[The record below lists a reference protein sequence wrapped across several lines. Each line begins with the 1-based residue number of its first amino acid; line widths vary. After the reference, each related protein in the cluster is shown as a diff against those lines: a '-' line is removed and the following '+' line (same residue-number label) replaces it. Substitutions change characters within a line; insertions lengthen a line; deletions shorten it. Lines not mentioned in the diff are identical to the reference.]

1 MRRHYHST
9 SSSGSDEDIEGTPCS
24 VSSLS
29 KVDDFDQD
37 LHQFLCFGLGPRN
50 EGDWR
55 EVVHNRGKKARVYTQ
70 KEIDVFSENFRQYF
84 HGLTGHRL
92 NKFQLTL
99 STHKYVSMLEFARV
113 RDRVLATMFERRP
126 KIWELG
132 AGSGADGIA
141 FLMDLDPQELV
152 LCQRSVPD
160 GTHHGEE
167 YDHSLQE
174 YNIMCENIKDFV
186 QTVKLDARIDIEGG
200 VVEPSR
206 KTRRILIKCKHK
218 LAENFIL
225 SHADK
230 PGTEVDII
238 YLDPS
243 WDDDHDSG
251 GNTMHGR
258 EMTPSELFARLE
270 KIIWAPIRN
279 MGIKVGCY
287 VIKTRWNWLKVQQ
300 YMDTI
305 DSEFQAMYSI
315 RTHPFRPN
323 PTQPRPEG
331 YGGVQGVYHYM
342 ILTHKEY
349 KTIDVN
355 NSQMYWDIVRDKVPV
370 WIKKSTC
377 VGVTRPEY
385 SNHIPFPE
393 VTETKPSNEKDYF
406 MIQPVGRRKKDAERT
421 KGAKTPQEQTSYHS
435 QKFEPATRDGGRME
449 ESGSSEEE
457 DEPNPYA
464 TPNPY
469 DMLPTDS
476 RLLKKPAA
484 VQSCKR

>member
-1 MRRHYHST
+1 MRRHYHSS
-9 SSSGSDEDIEGTPCS
+9 SSSGSDEDS
-24 VSSLS
+24 VSTAVMPYRAAS
-29 KVDDFDQD
+29 VGCDDEFDQE

-50 EGDWR
+50 QDDWR
-55 EVVHNRGKKARVYTQ
+55 EVVHAKGKKARVYTQ
-70 KEIDVFSENFRQYF
+70 AEIDVFSENYRQYF
-84 HGLTGHRL
+84 HALTGHRL
-92 NKFQLTL
+92 DKFQLTI
-99 STHKYVSMLEFARV
+99 STHKYVSMLEFARA
-113 RDRVLATMFERRP
+113 RDRVLATMLERRP
-126 KIWELG
+126 KVWELG
-132 AGSGADGIA
+132 AGSGADALA
-141 FLMDLDPQELV
+141 FLMDLDPEEIV
-152 LCQRSVPD
+152 LCQRSVRD
-160 GTHHGEE
+160 GVHHGDE
-167 YDHSLQE
+167 YDHSKRE
-174 YNIMCENIKDFV
+174 YDIMCENIKDFV

-200 VVEPSR
+200 AVDSR
-206 KTRRILIKCKHK
+206 RRRVLIKCKHK
-218 LAENFIL
+218 LAEDFIL

-270 KIIWAPIRN
+270 RIIWGPIKK

-342 ILTHKEY
+342 VLTHKEY

-370 WIKKSTC
+370 WIKRSTC
-377 VGVTRPEY
+377 VGVTRPVY
-385 SNHIPFPE
+385 SDHMSFPE
-393 VTETKPSNEKDYF
+393 MTETRPANEAGYF
-406 MIQPVGRRKKDAERT
+406 MIQPVGKRKRGAERT
-421 KGAKTPQEQTSYHS
+421 RGAKTPQEQFSYRS
-435 QKFEPATRDGGRME
+435 QKFEPAVRDGGRE
-449 ESGSSEEE
+449 EASGSSGE
-457 DEPNPYA
+457 DDDNDSRFVSPNPF
-464 TPNPY
+464 
-469 DMLPTDS
+469 DRLPTES
-476 RLLKKPAA
+476 RLLKKPAG
-484 VQSCKR
+484 V